1 MMKRVEIKG
10 FSFVFQVVV
19 SSYEAANSIIIE
31 LDMDNSLFGFPR
43 ELVVAGVGKNEPSIL
58 EYFVVIL
65 QEIKAS
71 YMDCNGK
78 IHRQPVG

>member
-1 MMKRVEIKG
+1 MKIKG

-19 SSYEAANSIIIE
+19 SSYEAANSIIVA

-43 ELVVAGVGKNEPSIL
+43 ELVVAGVGNNETLVL

-71 YMDCNGK
+71 NMDCNGK
-78 IHRQPVG
+78 THRQLVG